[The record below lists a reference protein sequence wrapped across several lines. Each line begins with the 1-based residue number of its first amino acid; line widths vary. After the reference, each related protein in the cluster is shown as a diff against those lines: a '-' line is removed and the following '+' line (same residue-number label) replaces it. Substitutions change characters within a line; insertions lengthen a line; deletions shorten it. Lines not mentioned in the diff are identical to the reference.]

1 MSRLL
6 LRYGGW
12 KRRARPKEQSLVD
25 AAASTGVYQPA
36 IVVEQGVIQVFV
48 GGGQPDYYA
57 GSLSKNLTVSHG
69 ARLSRSYECE

>member
-1 MSRLL
+1 
-6 LRYGGW
+6 
-12 KRRARPKEQSLVD
+12 VD